1 MDLAGRFD
9 RYRWS
14 ESPAKSDNEAL
25 GGDWRAVGLDLL
37 TTMETERVR
46 LELRDG

>member
-14 ESPAKSDNEAL
+14 QSPAESDNEAL

-37 TTMETERVR
+37 TAMEAERVR
-46 LELRDG
+46 LESGDR